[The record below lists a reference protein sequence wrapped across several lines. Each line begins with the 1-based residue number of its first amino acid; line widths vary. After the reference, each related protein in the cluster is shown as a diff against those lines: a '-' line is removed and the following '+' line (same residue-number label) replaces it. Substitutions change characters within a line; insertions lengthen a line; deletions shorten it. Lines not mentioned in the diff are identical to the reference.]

1 MPHITGAFS
10 SFAVGDLSAAT
21 NFYATTLGLQVTTA
35 LPDGAGPLWIR
46 AANERGVLVYS
57 KPDHVPASFTVLN
70 LEVDDVER
78 AVDDLTA
85 RGVTMERYPEY
96 PQDARGIYHGE
107 GHSIAW
113 FKDPAGN
120 GLCVVQMQ
128 AEQRP
133 FSRRSSP
140 SRA

>member
-1 MPHITGAFS
+1 MSHITGAFS

-21 NFYATTLGLQVTTA
+21 LGLQVSTA
-35 LPDGAGPLWIR
+35 LPDRAGPLWIR

-107 GHSIAW
+107 
-113 FKDPAGN
+113 
-120 GLCVVQMQ
+120 
-128 AEQRP
+128 
-133 FSRRSSP
+133 
-140 SRA
+140 